1 MVAAALPE
9 NERDRLERLRS
20 YRILDTGPE
29 EEFDRIVRLAASV
42 LDVPIAL
49 ISLVDEGRQ
58 WFKARVGLDARETP
72 REMAFCAHAIHGMDV
87 YVVHDATQNPLFRD
101 NALVTGAP
109 DIRFYAGAPLRTHDG
124 FNLGTVCAIDRIPR
138 EPTNTQLALL
148 HDLAALT
155 SDLLELRTAGRI
167 ALDEVAER
175 KRIDAFKSAFI
186 STVNHELRTPLTS
199 IIGAI
204 ELINT
209 GVAGEISQE
218 VGQLISI
225 ADRNSA
231 VLLRLIND
239 LLDSAKLADRNLE
252 FELTVTDIHQVVRES
267 VENIENYCR
276 DHNVTVTYQGSS
288 VARVR
293 ADRLRISQVMNNLLS
308 NAVKFS
314 PPKSA
319 VTVTLA
325 ERNGFAEVS
334 VIDMAG
340 GIPES
345 IRPRIFEKFVQAK
358 QAGVSSRPGTGLG
371 LSIAKAIVE
380 HHGGE
385 IGFETQ
391 AGVGTRFFFTLPV
404 IAF

>member
-9 NERDRLERLRS
+9 NERYRLERLRS
-20 YRILDTGPE
+20 YRILDTEPE

-58 WFKARVGLDARETP
+58 WFKARMGLEARETP
-72 REMAFCAHAIHGMDV
+72 RELAFCAHAIHGTDV
-87 YVVHDATQNPLFRD
+87 YVVHDATQNPLFKD

-109 DIRFYAGAPLRTHDG
+109 DIRFYAGAPLRSHDG

-138 EPTNTQLALL
+138 EPTTAQLALL

-155 SDLLELRTAGRI
+155 SDLLELRTAGRT

-175 KRIDAFKSAFI
+175 KRIDAYKSAFI

-218 VGQLISI
+218 VDQLIGI
-225 ADRNSA
+225 ADRNAA

-239 LLDSAKLADRNLE
+239 LLDSAKLADGNLK

-276 DHNVTVTYQGSS
+276 DHNVTVIYQGQP
-288 VARVR
+288 VNPVR
-293 ADRLRISQVMNNLLS
+293 ADRLRIAQVMNNLLS

-314 PPKSA
+314 PPKST
-319 VTVTLA
+319 VTVTLV
-325 ERNGFAEVS
+325 ERNGAAEVS

-340 GIPES
+340 GIPEA

-385 IGFETQ
+385 IGLETEW
-391 AGVGTRFFFTLPV
+391 GVGTRFFFRLPA
-404 IAF
+404 IAL

>member
-9 NERDRLERLRS
+9 NERDRLERLHS
-20 YRILDTGPE
+20 YQILDTGPE

-72 REMAFCAHAIHGMDV
+72 RELAFCAHAIHGMDV
-87 YVVHDATQNPLFRD
+87 YVVNDATQNPLFRD

-138 EPTNTQLALL
+138 EPTSDQLALL

-155 SDLLELRTAGRI
+155 SDLLELRAAGRV

-204 ELINT
+204 ELIST
-209 GVAGEISQE
+209 GAAGEISQD
-218 VGQLISI
+218 VGQLINI
-225 ADRNSA
+225 AERNSA

-239 LLDSAKLADRNLE
+239 LLDSAKLGDGNLK
-252 FELTVTDIHQVVRES
+252 FELTVTDIHPVVRES

-276 DHNVTVTYQGSS
+276 DHNVTVTYQGRS
-288 VARVR
+288 VAGVR

-314 PPKSA
+314 PPKST
-319 VTVTLA
+319 VTVTLT

-334 VIDMAG
+334 VIDTAG
-340 GIPES
+340 GIPEA
-345 IRPRIFEKFVQAK
+345 IRPHIFEKFVQAK

-385 IGFETQ
+385 IGFETET
-391 AGVGTRFFFTLPV
+391 GVGTRFFFTLPV
-404 IAF
+404 IAL

>member
-1 MVAAALPE
+1 
-9 NERDRLERLRS
+9 
-20 YRILDTGPE
+20 
-29 EEFDRIVRLAASV
+29 V

-58 WFKARVGLDARETP
+58 WFKARVGLESRETP
-72 REMAFCAHAIHGMDV
+72 RELAFCAHAIHGMDV
-87 YVVHDATQNPLFRD
+87 YVVHDATQNPLFKD

-109 DIRFYAGAPLRTHDG
+109 DIRFYAGAPLRSHDG

-138 EPTNTQLALL
+138 EPTTAQLALL

-155 SDLLELRTAGRI
+155 SDLLELRTAGRT

-175 KRIDAFKSAFI
+175 KRIDAYKSAFI

-218 VGQLISI
+218 VDQLIGI
-225 ADRNSA
+225 ADRNAA

-239 LLDSAKLADRNLE
+239 LLDSAKLADGNLK

-276 DHNVTVTYQGSS
+276 DHNVTVIYQGQP
-288 VARVR
+288 VNPVR
-293 ADRLRISQVMNNLLS
+293 ADRLRIAQVMNNLLS

-314 PPKSA
+314 PPKST
-319 VTVTLA
+319 VTVTLV
-325 ERNGFAEVS
+325 ERNGAAEVS

-340 GIPES
+340 AS
-345 IRPRIFEKFVQAK
+345 PRQSVRA
-358 QAGVSSRPGTGLG
+358 SSRSSSKRNRQGYRPDPAPASASASRR
-371 LSIAKAIVE
+371 LSSSIMAGRLDLKRNGAWARGSSSACRRSPFKRSAIRYAARACLP
-380 HHGGE
+380 
-385 IGFETQ
+385 Q
-391 AGVGTRFFFTLPV
+391 ARLP
-404 IAF
+404 